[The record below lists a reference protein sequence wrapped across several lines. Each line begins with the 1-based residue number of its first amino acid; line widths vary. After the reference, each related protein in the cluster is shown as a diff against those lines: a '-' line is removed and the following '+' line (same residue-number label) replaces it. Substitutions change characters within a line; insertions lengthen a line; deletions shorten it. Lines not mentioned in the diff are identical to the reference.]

1 MSDSVKSPEY
11 YMKQIDAKEVEI
23 SRLMG
28 EMAFFA
34 HNEEF
39 EKAREKRAEI
49 VRIRLSIYELQDKLE
64 ELVAPYLRF

>member
-11 YMKQIDAKEVEI
+11 YMKKIKEKEVEI
-23 SRLMG
+23 SRLLG

-49 VRIRLSIYELQDKLE
+49 VRTRLSIYDLE
-64 ELVAPYLRF
+64 EDLEDAISGII

>member
-11 YMKQIDAKEVEI
+11 YMKKIKEKEVEI

-49 VRIRLSIYELQDKLE
+49 VRIRLSIYDLQDELE
-64 ELVAPYLRF
+64 DIIAPYLRR